1 MRAGAVDWGLR
12 ISINNNAFRSEADA
26 AGGRKIETICSQQ
39 WINPNDPLISRLPY
53 SPVIGPRRREM
64 KAGITY
70 RCQRCGKTLTGMPYR
85 VRGTIAEVCD
95 VCAYPV
101 ESDQHLN
108 HCRG

>member
-1 MRAGAVDWGLR
+1 LGFEDFDQQQCLP
-12 ISINNNAFRSEADA
+12 FRS
-26 AGGRKIETICSQQ
+26 GRGRRKKNRDNLFATVDK
-39 WINPNDPLISRLPY
+39 PNDPLISRLPY

-70 RCQRCGKTLTGMPYR
+70 RCQRCGETLTAMPYR

-101 ESDQHLN
+101 ESD
-108 HCRG
+108 